1 MSQGSSEG
9 GQAEL
14 VSSVPAGYSETD
26 QWASGSRLGSAVS
39 QAGSFF
45 WTVVTFPGGCW
56 LLCARL
62 FLFLKH
68 SLPTCLQMGG
78 QPTQRD

>member
-1 MSQGSSEG
+1 MG
-9 GQAEL
+9 
-14 VSSVPAGYSETD
+14 

-56 LLCARL
+56 LLCAWL

-68 SLPTCLQMGG
+68 SLLTYLQMGG
-78 QPTQRD
+78 QPTQTD

>member
-39 QAGSFF
+39 QAVSFF

-56 LLCARL
+56 LLCAR